1 MKRMLAQGMPT
12 SGDVNQSAP
21 FSFGASSAVGADY
34 GSKPSVNALRNP
46 TLHNS
51 VPESMVNSTASVPL
65 FVRPFVEG
73 FEKGYS
79 EGDIL
84 FVERNTKS
92 RDSRHNTVANLPVL
106 NHMLRTKMKDA
117 IDAVGNVIEGKQV
130 LVYDKLETVL
140 AHFNYFGILNTDMDS
155 GSKWQRLLNINVR
168 GRTRVARLWKPENG
182 YLTKGTVLYLGI
194 YKVDPT
200 GVSLTSMKP
209 NGQRQIVTGTQH
221 YFQVRATLECCREDK
236 QNMGNVFRK
245 AKHLIPIGI
254 VSQVTLK
261 RPNTQAILDGHV
273 NTESC
278 KSLERIEVLIRI

>member
-12 SGDVNQSAP
+12 SGDVNSSAP

-92 RDSRHNTVANLPVL
+92 RDCRHNTVANLPVI
-106 NHMLRTKMKDA
+106 NHLLRTSLRPSKNNDGTDELKY
-117 IDAVGNVIEGKQV
+117 Q
-130 LVYDKLETVL
+130 KLEEVL
-140 AHFNYFGILNTDMDS
+140 ANFNYFGILNTDMDS

-168 GRTRVARLWKPENG
+168 GRSRVARLWKPENG

-278 KSLERIEVLIRI
+278 KSLERIEVLMRI

>member
-92 RDSRHNTVANLPVL
+92 RDSRHNTVANLPVI
-106 NHMLRTKMKDA
+106 NHLLRTQRVKISADGPDTKLKYETLKD
-117 IDAVGNVIEGKQV
+117 
-130 LVYDKLETVL
+130 VL
-140 AHFNYFGILNTDMDS
+140 ANFNYFGILNTDMDS

-194 YKVDPT
+194 YKVNPMGDT
-200 GVSLTSMKP
+200 TISMNP
-209 NGQRQIVTGTQH
+209 NGQKEIVTGKP

-278 KSLERIEVLIRI
+278 KSLERIEVLMRI

>member
-92 RDSRHNTVANLPVL
+92 RDSRHNTVANLPVI
-106 NHMLRTKMKDA
+106 NHLLRTQRKISADGTDTKLKYETLKD
-117 IDAVGNVIEGKQV
+117 
-130 LVYDKLETVL
+130 VL
-140 AHFNYFGILNTDMDS
+140 ANFNYFGILNTDMDS

-194 YKVDPT
+194 YKVNPMGDT
-200 GVSLTSMKP
+200 TISMNP
-209 NGQRQIVTGTQH
+209 NGQKEIVTGKP

-278 KSLERIEVLIRI
+278 KSLERIEVLMRI

>member
-12 SGDVNQSAP
+12 SGDVNSSAP

-92 RDSRHNTVANLPVL
+92 RDCRHNTVANLPVI
-106 NHMLRTKMKDA
+106 NHLLRTSLRPSKNNDGTDELKY
-117 IDAVGNVIEGKQV
+117 Q
-130 LVYDKLETVL
+130 KLEEVL
-140 AHFNYFGILNTDMDS
+140 ANFNYFGILNTDMDS

-168 GRTRVARLWKPENG
+168 GRSRVARLWKPENG

-194 YKVDPT
+194 YRVVPEESK
-200 GVSLTSMKP
+200 SSMNP
-209 NGQRQIVTGTQH
+209 NGQRIFIDNKP

-261 RPNTQAILDGHV
+261 RPNTQAILDGHF

-278 KSLERIEVLIRI
+278 KSLERIEVLMRI

>member
-117 IDAVGNVIEGKQV
+117 IDAVGNVIVGQQV

-194 YKVDPT
+194 YKVVPT
-200 GVSLTSMKP
+200 ESKSSMNP
-209 NGQRQIVTGTQH
+209 NGQRIFIDDKP
-221 YFQVRATLECCREDK
+221 YFQVKATLECCREDK
-236 QNMGNVFRK
+236 EKMGNVFRK

-278 KSLERIEVLIRI
+278 KSLERIEVLMRI

>member
-12 SGDVNQSAP
+12 SGDVNSSAP

-92 RDSRHNTVANLPVL
+92 RDCRHNTVANLPVI
-106 NHMLRTKMKDA
+106 NHLLRTSKKNDGT
-117 IDAVGNVIEGKQV
+117 DELKYQ
-130 LVYDKLETVL
+130 KLEEVL
-140 AHFNYFGILNTDMDS
+140 ANFNYFGILNTDMDS

-168 GRTRVARLWKPENG
+168 GRSRVARLWKPENG

-194 YKVDPT
+194 YKVVPKE
-200 GVSLTSMKP
+200 SKSSMNP
-209 NGQRQIVTGTQH
+209 NGQRVFIDDKP
-221 YFQVRATLECCREDK
+221 YFQVKATLECCREDK

-278 KSLERIEVLIRI
+278 KSLERIEVLMRI